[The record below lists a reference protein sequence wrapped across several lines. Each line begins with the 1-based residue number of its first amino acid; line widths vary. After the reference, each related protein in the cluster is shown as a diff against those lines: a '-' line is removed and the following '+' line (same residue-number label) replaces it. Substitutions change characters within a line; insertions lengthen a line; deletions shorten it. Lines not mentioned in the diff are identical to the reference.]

1 MNSPIQSE
9 QRLCIDVHDLE
20 HQLSFV
26 TDECKLLNPV
36 KVSYVHVNGEG
47 HIKIEM
53 AGNPLNESKI
63 PVGLREMEISEEAYQ
78 HIVDIAKN
86 GQPSIVEPA
95 KMPNCIMLTPEQV
108 KRAKAYIAQYK
119 FGGNTERGVIELLW
133 EVVGRV

>member
-47 HIKIEM
+47 HIK
-53 AGNPLNESKI
+53 
-63 PVGLREMEISEEAYQ
+63 
-78 HIVDIAKN
+78 
-86 GQPSIVEPA
+86 VEPA
-95 KMPNCIMLTPEQV
+95 TTPDYIMLTPKQV
-108 KRAKAYIAQYK
+108 ERAKSYIMQYK

-133 EVVGRV
+133 EVVGDND